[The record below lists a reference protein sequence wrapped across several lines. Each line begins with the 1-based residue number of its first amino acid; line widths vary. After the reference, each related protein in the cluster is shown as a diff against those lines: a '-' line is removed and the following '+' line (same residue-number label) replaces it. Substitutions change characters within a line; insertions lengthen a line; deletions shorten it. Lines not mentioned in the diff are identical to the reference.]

1 MKREEKF
8 MIQADLVESTAHAKL
23 KEQDAVLLNVT
34 VCVDDEHRSG
44 GWYEFYDEKTGG
56 ETWYAGGE
64 LEITDN
70 TLTGYDGAFE
80 LADFI
85 VEHLETDM
93 GVKID
98 L

>member
-8 MIQADLVESTAHAKL
+8 MVQADLVESTTYANMREQ
-23 KEQDAVLLNVT
+23 KEVLLNVT

-56 ETWYAGGE
+56 ESWYAAGE
-64 LEITDN
+64 LEITNN
-70 TLTGYDGAFE
+70 TLVGYDGAFT

-85 VEHLETDM
+85 IEHLENDM
-93 GVKID
+93 GLKID